1 MKESSVIDNFEF
13 VVVEQDEYILRSMEL
28 KLKESGIK
36 PFCISYVN
44 FKQVSDLVKEIHSN
58 GKYPYIFLG
67 EVVDYSS
74 STTDTR
80 IVQELSSSYQKGGI
94 LIPFSL
100 DSDLQRYEWFHFVK
114 DSKWVVPEEDNGI
127 IELECQDFLDNL
139 HNGEQSVEFNRIN

>member
-1 MKESSVIDNFEF
+1 MKESSVIDNFGF
-13 VVVEQDEYILRSMEL
+13 VVVEQDEYILRSLEL
-28 KLKESGIK
+28 KLKERGIK

-44 FKQVSDLVKEIHSN
+44 FKQVADVVKEIHSN

-100 DSDLQRYEWFHFVK
+100 DSDLQRYEWFHFV
-114 DSKWVVPEEDNGI
+114 
-127 IELECQDFLDNL
+127 
-139 HNGEQSVEFNRIN
+139 